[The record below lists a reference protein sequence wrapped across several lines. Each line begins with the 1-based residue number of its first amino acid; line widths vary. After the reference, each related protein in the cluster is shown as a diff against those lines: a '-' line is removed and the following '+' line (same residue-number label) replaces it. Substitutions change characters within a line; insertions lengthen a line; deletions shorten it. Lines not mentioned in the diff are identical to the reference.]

1 MLKFSLN
8 NPKNLEYLHNKTD
21 LVRRYEGRDA
31 SFSGHSLAEFCDEV
45 VFDEAS
51 ALKTYTVAYRYYD
64 EVDTY
69 DVLIMEYPGVYFV
82 ILGPENEPIGYFFDL
97 NEATET
103 AEQYVAEVYDE
114 QAENELKENNKIR

>member
-21 LVRRYEGRDA
+21 LVRRYEGRNA
-31 SFSGHSLAEFCDEV
+31 SCSGHCLAEFCDEV

-51 ALKTYTVAYRYYD
+51 ALKTHTVAYQDHD

-69 DVLIMEYPGVYFV
+69 DVFIVE
-82 ILGPENEPIGYFFDL
+82 
-97 NEATET
+97 
-103 AEQYVAEVYDE
+103 
-114 QAENELKENNKIR
+114 